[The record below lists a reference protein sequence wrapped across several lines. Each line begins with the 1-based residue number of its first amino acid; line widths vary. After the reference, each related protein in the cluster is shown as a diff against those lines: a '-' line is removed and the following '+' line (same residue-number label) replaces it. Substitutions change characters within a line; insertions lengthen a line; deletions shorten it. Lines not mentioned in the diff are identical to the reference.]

1 GCCNRQN
8 NKDAHYHYKK
18 DTARK
23 TNDRSDENSNETKTL
38 TDHEEEKSRRYRLSS
53 RIIEFFA
60 TYSLSITLENKG
72 NTARDHL
79 ANERTYLA
87 WFRTSLTLVTLGI
100 GIVQVYHTPTA
111 SHKKLGKALG
121 LVFMMAS
128 ILFLYFGNVRYFH
141 AQHALQHGNFPA
153 SRGIITWASSC
164 ILFLFVGMFTVMVI
178 ETKSRELH

>member
-1 GCCNRQN
+1 M
-8 NKDAHYHYKK
+8 
-18 DTARK
+18 
-23 TNDRSDENSNETKTL
+23 NDRSDEHSNETKTL
-38 TDHEEEKSRRYRLSS
+38 TDHEEEERSRRYRLSS

-60 TYSLSITLENKG
+60 THSLSITLENKG

-141 AQHALQHGNFPA
+141 AQHALQHG
-153 SRGIITWASSC
+153 
-164 ILFLFVGMFTVMVI
+164 MFTMMVI